1 MNWLLCTRCVSN
13 PLAGHTEAL
22 YLASGSP
29 TLGMST
35 ELMQRPSTA
44 DRVPD
49 SCCGEKEQPA
59 VIGN

>member
-1 MNWLLCTRCVSN
+1 MK
-13 PLAGHTEAL
+13 PLAGHTETL

-29 TLGMST
+29 TLGMSS

-49 SCCGEKEQPA
+49 SCYREMEQPA